1 MPGGQIDKASLRRSM
16 RQLRARIDPDE
27 AALLSTR
34 LVERLASLDDLAGAR
49 TVCAYLAGEG
59 EPDLDPLVES
69 LISQGRTVCVP
80 IVDWRSGQ
88 MEAGVLDS
96 LGSARARRHGIREAP
111 EHARRVS
118 PHDLDLVV
126 VPGLAFDAAGNRLGR
141 GGGFY
146 DRFLSR
152 LRPQTPVV
160 GVCFDCQ
167 VVHSVP
173 TDRHDRPVDR
183 VVTDRRVLVRS

>member
-16 RQLRARIDPDE
+16 RELRARIDPDE

-59 EPDLDPLVES
+59 EPDLDPFLAS
-69 LISQGRTVCVP
+69 LIAQGRTVCVP
-80 IVDWRSGQ
+80 IVDWQSGQ
-88 MEAGVLDS
+88 MEAGVLDA
-96 LGSARARRHGIREAP
+96 LESARTRRHGIREAP
-111 EHARRVS
+111 EHAGRRA
-118 PHDLDLVV
+118 PHELDLVI
-126 VPGLAFDAAGNRLGR
+126 VPGLAFDTAGNRLGR

-183 VVTDRRVLVRS
+183 VVTDRRVLVRP